1 MSMID
6 KKISA
11 RLEVHAGKSLVE
23 EMISNATSSNRFDSV
38 DDLLEYISEGAILS
52 VGEIASESLGIKP
65 GRYLIWQCDEEVTTL
80 TDMAAAAKQK
90 IRTDSLLESYHS
102 LSKCINED
110 TGTLENLDQDKEP
123 EFSLAID
130 RDTVDR
136 TALLSGMERSGH
148 TVTSLAKAVGVD
160 PPAISRILR
169 KPRKGKTDPGG
180 RNPSL
185 GLAAQVCDELKVPV
199 TKAFSDIFGR
209 KSEYKPKNVK
219 ANSQSGQNKGLKKER
234 GE

>member
-11 RLEVHAGKSLVE
+11 RLEVHTERSIVE
-23 EMISNATSSNRFDSV
+23 ELIDNATSSKRFDSV
-38 DDLLEYISEGAILS
+38 DDLLGYIAEGAILT
-52 VGEIASESLGIKP
+52 VGEIASESLGIRP
-65 GRYLIWQCDEEVTTL
+65 GQYLIWQCDDEVTTL
-80 TDMAAAAKQK
+80 TDMAATTKKK
-90 IRTDSLLESYHS
+90 INTDSLLQSYTS
-102 LSKCINED
+102 LSKNITEESED
-110 TGTLENLDQDKEP
+110 SDKEP

-136 TALLSGMERSGH
+136 TSLLAGMERSGH

-169 KPRKGKTDPGG
+169 KPRKGRTDPGG

-199 TKAFSDIFGR
+199 TKAFSDIFGK
-209 KSEYKPKNVK
+209 KSEYKPKSVK
-219 ANSQSGQNKGLKKER
+219 GNSQSGQNKGLKKEP
-234 GE
+234 GL

>member
-11 RLEVHAGKSLVE
+11 RLEVHTERSIVE
-23 EMISNATSSNRFDSV
+23 ELIDNATSSKRFDSV
-38 DDLLEYISEGAILS
+38 DDLLGYIAEGAILT
-52 VGEIASESLGIKP
+52 VGEIASESLGIRP
-65 GRYLIWQCDEEVTTL
+65 GQYLIWQCDDEVTTL
-80 TDMAAAAKQK
+80 TDMAATTKKK
-90 IRTDSLLESYHS
+90 INTDSLLQSYTS
-102 LSKCINED
+102 LSKNITEESED
-110 TGTLENLDQDKEP
+110 SDKEP

-136 TALLSGMERSGH
+136 TSLLAGMERSGH

-169 KPRKGKTDPGG
+169 KPRKGRTDPGG

-199 TKAFSDIFGR
+199 TKAFSDIFGK
-209 KSEYKPKNVK
+209 KSEYKPKSVK
-219 ANSQSGQNKGLKKER
+219 GNSQSGQNKGLKKER
-234 GE
+234 GL

>member
-11 RLEVHAGKSLVE
+11 RLEVHTERSIVE
-23 EMISNATSSNRFDSV
+23 ELIDNATSSKRFDSV
-38 DDLLEYISEGAILS
+38 DDLLGYISEGAILT
-52 VGEIASESLGIKP
+52 VGEIASESLGIRP
-65 GRYLIWQCDEEVTTL
+65 GQYLIWQCDDEVTTL
-80 TDMAAAAKQK
+80 TDMAASTKKK
-90 IRTDSLLESYHS
+90 ISTDSLLQSYTS
-102 LSKCINED
+102 LSKNITEESED
-110 TGTLENLDQDKEP
+110 SDKEP

-136 TALLSGMERSGH
+136 TSLLAGMERNGH

-169 KPRKGKTDPGG
+169 KPRKGRTDPGG

-199 TKAFSDIFGR
+199 TKAFSDIFGK
-209 KSEYKPKNVK
+209 KSEYKPKSVK
-219 ANSQSGQNKGLKKER
+219 GNSQSGQNKGLKKER
-234 GE
+234 GL

>member
-11 RLEVHAGKSLVE
+11 RLEVHTERSIVE
-23 EMISNATSSNRFDSV
+23 ELIDNATSSKRFDSV
-38 DDLLEYISEGAILS
+38 DDLLGYISEGAILT
-52 VGEIASESLGIKP
+52 VGEIASESLGIRP
-65 GRYLIWQCDEEVTTL
+65 GQYLIWQCDDEVTTL
-80 TDMAAAAKQK
+80 TDMAATTKKK
-90 IRTDSLLESYHS
+90 INTDSLLQSYTS
-102 LSKCINED
+102 LSKNITEESED
-110 TGTLENLDQDKEP
+110 SDKEP

-136 TALLSGMERSGH
+136 TSLLAGMERSGH

-169 KPRKGKTDPGG
+169 KPRKGRTDPGG

-199 TKAFSDIFGR
+199 TKAFSDIFGK
-209 KSEYKPKNVK
+209 KSEYKPKSVK
-219 ANSQSGQNKGLKKER
+219 GNSQSGQNKGLKKER
-234 GE
+234 GL

>member
-11 RLEVHAGKSLVE
+11 RLEVHTERSIVE
-23 EMISNATSSNRFDSV
+23 ELIDNATSSKRFDSV
-38 DDLLEYISEGAILS
+38 DDLLGYIAEGAILT
-52 VGEIASESLGIKP
+52 VGEIASESLGIRP
-65 GRYLIWQCDEEVTTL
+65 GQYLIWQCDDEVTTL
-80 TDMAAAAKQK
+80 TDMAASTKKK
-90 IRTDSLLESYHS
+90 ISTDSLLQSYTS
-102 LSKCINED
+102 LSKNITEESED
-110 TGTLENLDQDKEP
+110 SDKEP

-136 TALLSGMERSGH
+136 TSLLAGMERSGH

-169 KPRKGKTDPGG
+169 KPRKGRTDPGG

-199 TKAFSDIFGR
+199 TKAFSDIFGK
-209 KSEYKPKNVK
+209 KSEYKPKSVK
-219 ANSQSGQNKGLKKER
+219 GNSQSGQNKGLKKER
-234 GE
+234 GL